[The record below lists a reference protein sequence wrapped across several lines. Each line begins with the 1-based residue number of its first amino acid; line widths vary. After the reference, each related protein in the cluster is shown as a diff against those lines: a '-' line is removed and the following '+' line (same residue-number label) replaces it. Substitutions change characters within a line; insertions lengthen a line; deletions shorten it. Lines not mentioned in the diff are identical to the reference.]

1 LLFFGWLGSR
11 FVFGLRCLAGFLSSS
26 LFIYLF
32 IVVKARETNRVN
44 DITVGQKGT

>member
-1 LLFFGWLGSR
+1 MFKLLKIVYGTGPKVDCD
-11 FVFGLRCLAGFLSSS
+11 VFI
-26 LFIYLF
+26 FIF